1 MVAGHIILRHLPL
14 ILHLLFREEV
24 LGKALLQERVTLV
37 LLILENA
44 LHRLGVPPVLAAGRP
59 DAVSRQ
65 ACRNGVGV
73 APPAETR
80 CRCA

>member
-37 LLILENA
+37 LLIPQ
-44 LHRLGVPPVLAAGRP
+44 HRGF
-59 DAVSRQ
+59 DTKTY
-65 ACRNGVGV
+65 
-73 APPAETR
+73 PAR
-80 CRCA
+80 MLKSP